1 MLRSEPSA
9 TGKGLEGNRRPGR
22 VNQLMATRAL
32 KPRRILVVDD
42 EPLVCDSIKRM
53 LVFDGHDVDLA
64 TSGQQALVLFEKKKF
79 DLIIIDYRMPEM
91 RGDRLASLIRAR
103 VTDQRILM
111 ISATAQTLHP
121 SDRELAD
128 VDAIIGKPFPLEE
141 LREAI
146 SSLLPSGESAA

>member
-1 MLRSEPSA
+1 M
-9 TGKGLEGNRRPGR
+9 
-22 VNQLMATRAL
+22 
-32 KPRRILVVDD
+32 DD

-53 LVFDGHDVDLA
+53 LVFDGHDVDIA

-103 VTDQRILM
+103 VADQRILM